1 MLLALASRP
10 IKIEE
15 AARLRQSIID
25 WRARC
30 APVMWGRW
38 RQSPWRSPYR
48 GGAAATASVPPST
61 VAAVA
66 CVRLWVH
73 AAARVSICTCAHM
86 NVGISF
92 VLSSI
97 VNANVCATRRGLA
110 RVGYIRYTSDV
121 RHVRRL
127 GSRARVG
134 YIRYT
139 SDVRHVSRLA
149 RRVRDRCR
157 RNARRKVNRT
167 VNPLTRSRRVPC
179 VDAHVRRVKKV
190 GKPMWTTRRCAHDTR
205 RASHRQR
212 RGPRGNRLVTH
223 VRKSCF
229 SSKYGRMDGPT

>member
-1 MLLALASRP
+1 M
-10 IKIEE
+10 
-15 AARLRQSIID
+15 
-25 WRARC
+25 C
-30 APVMWGRW
+30 GRW
-38 RQSPWRSPYR
+38 RQSQWRSPYR

-121 RHVRRL
+121 RHV
-127 GSRARVG
+127 
-134 YIRYT
+134 
-139 SDVRHVSRLA
+139 SRLA

-190 GKPMWTTRRCAHDTR
+190 GKPMWTTRRCAHGTR
-205 RASHRQR
+205 RPSRRQR